1 MKKLLKKLVAGLS
14 ASLVFF
20 GSNVYAAEGFLTY
33 NGINIGVIIG
43 VVLIV
48 LVLLLGYKMD
58 SADKKDDESPDKK
71 KDNSG
76 SLDNLPESAFNLV
89 GTIEF
94 NNLNYQFVPNKSKVV
109 VTDSENNV
117 QKEYDVVVKGDVN
130 GNGAITVTDVVMTAY
145 YSLESIDLDNLE
157 ALAADENGNG
167 KVTVTDVYLIAMK
180 ALEGGN

>member
-20 GSNVYAAEGFLTY
+20 GSNVYAADGFLTY

-76 SLDNLPESAFNLV
+76 SLDNLPNDYSAIKEDMPYEEEEDELYEFEDTPKEESNDKKLKLKV
-89 GTIEF
+89 RT
-94 NNLNYQFVPNKSKVV
+94 KSKA
-109 VTDSENNV
+109 
-117 QKEYDVVVKGDVN
+117 KEK
-130 GNGAITVTDVVMTAY
+130 
-145 YSLESIDLDNLE
+145 
-157 ALAADENGNG
+157 AA
-167 KVTVTDVYLIAMK
+167 
-180 ALEGGN
+180 